1 MRLLAQRQQLLFATR
16 PTEDASSA
24 RPGEQAELLD
34 SSATREVTSVTP
46 AREHCCAVNLSRL
59 ATSERSHRT
68 RNAMS
73 MKLVKQLRQATGARL
88 VDCKAAVEATTGLEE
103 AFQWLREKGASRAA
117 KLETRTA
124 AHGLVAARAAAG
136 RGCLVEVN
144 SETDF
149 VARNAEFQRFVR
161 DLADAAL
168 RNYASLTAP
177 QRDAGGAALV
187 GGDALKALD
196 LQGTL
201 VTDAAL
207 ALSAHVGERIDVRR
221 CALVEGALVSAYAHN
236 GADGAGT
243 AAGVVVACV
252 LFFPSSVL
260 TSFSAQVAL
269 DGGDDDVGRQ
279 LAMHCVAARPL
290 AIDVDG
296 LPPSL
301 LDAERV
307 ILEAQLADSA
317 KPADV
322 VEKILKGKLNKFAQ
336 ERALLTQVHVVDG
349 KKPVQKVL
357 KKATVDAF
365 AVFSVG
371 ENIE

>member
-1 MRLLAQRQQLLFATR
+1 
-16 PTEDASSA
+16 
-24 RPGEQAELLD
+24 
-34 SSATREVTSVTP
+34 
-46 AREHCCAVNLSRL
+46 
-59 ATSERSHRT
+59 
-68 RNAMS
+68 

-124 AHGLVAARAAAG
+124 AHGLVAARAVNG

-168 RNYASLTAP
+168 RNYTSLTSSE
-177 QRDAGGAALV
+177 RDAGGAALV
-187 GGDALKALD
+187 QGDALKALD

-221 CALVEGALVSAYAHN
+221 CALVEGAAVSAYAHN

-243 AAGVVVACV
+243 SAGV
-252 LFFPSSVL
+252 
-260 TSFSAQVAL
+260 VAL

-322 VEKILKGKLNKFAQ
+322 VEKILNGKLNKFAQ

>member
-1 MRLLAQRQQLLFATR
+1 M
-16 PTEDASSA
+16 
-24 RPGEQAELLD
+24 
-34 SSATREVTSVTP
+34 
-46 AREHCCAVNLSRL
+46 
-59 ATSERSHRT
+59 
-68 RNAMS
+68 
-73 MKLVKQLRQATGARL
+73 
-88 VDCKAAVEATTGLEE
+88 
-103 AFQWLREKGASRAA
+103 
-117 KLETRTA
+117 
-124 AHGLVAARAAAG
+124 
-136 RGCLVEVN
+136 
-144 SETDF
+144 
-149 VARNAEFQRFVR
+149 
-161 DLADAAL
+161 
-168 RNYASLTAP
+168 
-177 QRDAGGAALV
+177 
-187 GGDALKALD
+187 
-196 LQGTL
+196 
-201 VTDAAL
+201 
-207 ALSAHVGERIDVRR
+207 RR
-221 CALVEGALVSAYAHN
+221 CALVEGALVSAYARN

-252 LFFPSSVL
+252 LFSV
-260 TSFSAQVAL
+260 FGA
-269 DGGDDDVGRQ
+269 DVGAPLGRVRWRR
-279 LAMHCVAARPL
+279 HGVAGSSRCTACGAAV

-301 LDAERV
+301 LDAERA

>member
-1 MRLLAQRQQLLFATR
+1 
-16 PTEDASSA
+16 
-24 RPGEQAELLD
+24 
-34 SSATREVTSVTP
+34 
-46 AREHCCAVNLSRL
+46 
-59 ATSERSHRT
+59 
-68 RNAMS
+68 

-124 AHGLVAARAAAG
+124 AHGLVAARALNG

-177 QRDAGGAALV
+177 ARDAGGAALV
-187 GGDALKALD
+187 QGDALKALD

-221 CALVEGALVSAYAHN
+221 CALVEGAAVSAYAHN

-243 AAGVVVACV
+243 SAGV
-252 LFFPSSVL
+252 
-260 TSFSAQVAL
+260 VAL

-296 LPPSL
+296 LPASL

-322 VEKILKGKLNKFAQ
+322 VEKILNGKLNKFAQ

-349 KKPVQKVL
+349 KKAVQKVL
-357 KKATVDAF
+357 KNATVGAF

>member
-1 MRLLAQRQQLLFATR
+1 
-16 PTEDASSA
+16 
-24 RPGEQAELLD
+24 
-34 SSATREVTSVTP
+34 
-46 AREHCCAVNLSRL
+46 
-59 ATSERSHRT
+59 
-68 RNAMS
+68 MS

-124 AHGLVAARAAAG
+124 AHGLVAARALNG

-168 RNYASLTAP
+168 RNFASLAAP

-187 GGDALKALD
+187 QGDALKALD

-221 CALVEGALVSAYAHN
+221 CALVEGAAVSAYAHN

-243 AAGVVVACV
+243 AAGVVGACGG
-252 LFFPSSVL
+252 
-260 TSFSAQVAL
+260 AL
-269 DGGDDDVGRQ
+269 
-279 LAMHCVAARPL
+279 
-290 AIDVDG
+290 
-296 LPPSL
+296 
-301 LDAERV
+301 
-307 ILEAQLADSA
+307 
-317 KPADV
+317 
-322 VEKILKGKLNKFAQ
+322 
-336 ERALLTQVHVVDG
+336 ALLTFG
-349 KKPVQKVL
+349 
-357 KKATVDAF
+357 
-365 AVFSVG
+365 SVPA
-371 ENIE
+371 EKQ

>member
-1 MRLLAQRQQLLFATR
+1 
-16 PTEDASSA
+16 
-24 RPGEQAELLD
+24 
-34 SSATREVTSVTP
+34 
-46 AREHCCAVNLSRL
+46 
-59 ATSERSHRT
+59 
-68 RNAMS
+68 MS

-88 VDCKAAVEATTGLEE
+88 VDCKAAVEATAGLEE

-124 AHGLVAARAAAG
+124 AHGLVAARALNG

-168 RNYASLTAP
+168 RNFASLTAP

-187 GGDALKALD
+187 QGDALKALD

-221 CALVEGALVSAYAHN
+221 CALVEGAAVSAYAHN

-243 AAGVVVACV
+243 SAGV
-252 LFFPSSVL
+252 
-260 TSFSAQVAL
+260 VAL

-296 LPPSL
+296 LPASL

-307 ILEAQLADSA
+307 ILEAQLADSE

-322 VEKILKGKLNKFAQ
+322 VEKILNGKLNKYAQ

-357 KKATVDAF
+357 KTTGVEAF

>member
-1 MRLLAQRQQLLFATR
+1 
-16 PTEDASSA
+16 
-24 RPGEQAELLD
+24 
-34 SSATREVTSVTP
+34 
-46 AREHCCAVNLSRL
+46 
-59 ATSERSHRT
+59 
-68 RNAMS
+68 

-88 VDCKAAVEATTGLEE
+88 VDCKAAVEATAGLEE

-124 AHGLVAARAAAG
+124 AHGLVAARALNG

-168 RNYASLTAP
+168 RNFASLAAP

-187 GGDALKALD
+187 QGDALKALD

-221 CALVEGALVSAYAHN
+221 CALVEGAAVSAYAHN

-243 AAGVVVACV
+243 SAGV
-252 LFFPSSVL
+252 
-260 TSFSAQVAL
+260 VAL

-322 VEKILKGKLNKFAQ
+322 VEKILNGKLNKFAQ

-349 KKPVQKVL
+349 KKTVQKVL
-357 KKATVDAF
+357 GKKNVDAF

>member
-24 RPGEQAELLD
+24 DAGEQADLLG

-124 AHGLVAARAAAG
+124 AHGLVAARALNG

-187 GGDALKALD
+187 QGDALKALD

-243 AAGVVVACV
+243 AAGVVVARV

-357 KKATVDAF
+357 KKANVDAF

>member
-1 MRLLAQRQQLLFATR
+1 
-16 PTEDASSA
+16 
-24 RPGEQAELLD
+24 
-34 SSATREVTSVTP
+34 
-46 AREHCCAVNLSRL
+46 
-59 ATSERSHRT
+59 
-68 RNAMS
+68 

-88 VDCKAAVEATTGLEE
+88 VDCKAAVEATAGLEE

-124 AHGLVAARAAAG
+124 AHGLVAARAADG

-168 RNYASLTAP
+168 RNYASLTSSE
-177 QRDAGGAALV
+177 RDAGGAALV
-187 GGDALKALD
+187 QGDALKALD

-221 CALVEGALVSAYAHN
+221 CALVEGAAVSAYAHN

-243 AAGVVVACV
+243 SAGV
-252 LFFPSSVL
+252 
-260 TSFSAQVAL
+260 VAL

-307 ILEAQLADSA
+307 ILEAQLADSE

-322 VEKILKGKLNKFAQ
+322 VEKILNGKLNKFAQ

-349 KKPVQKVL
+349 KKTVQKVL
-357 KKATVDAF
+357 GKTQVDAF
-365 AVFSVG
+365 AIFSVG

>member
-1 MRLLAQRQQLLFATR
+1 
-16 PTEDASSA
+16 
-24 RPGEQAELLD
+24 
-34 SSATREVTSVTP
+34 
-46 AREHCCAVNLSRL
+46 
-59 ATSERSHRT
+59 
-68 RNAMS
+68 

-124 AHGLVAARAAAG
+124 AHGLVAARALNG

-177 QRDAGGAALV
+177 ARDAGGAALV
-187 GGDALKALD
+187 QGDALKALD

-243 AAGVVVACV
+243 AAGVVVARV
-252 LFFPSSVL
+252 LFFSS
-260 TSFSAQVAL
+260 FE
-269 DGGDDDVGRQ
+269 
-279 LAMHCVAARPL
+279 
-290 AIDVDG
+290 I
-296 LPPSL
+296 
-301 LDAERV
+301 
-307 ILEAQLADSA
+307 
-317 KPADV
+317 
-322 VEKILKGKLNKFAQ
+322 
-336 ERALLTQVHVVDG
+336 
-349 KKPVQKVL
+349 
-357 KKATVDAF
+357 
-365 AVFSVG
+365 
-371 ENIE
+371 

>member
-24 RPGEQAELLD
+24 DAGEQADLLG

-168 RNYASLTAP
+168 RNYTSLTAP

>member
-1 MRLLAQRQQLLFATR
+1 MQ
-16 PTEDASSA
+16 
-24 RPGEQAELLD
+24 
-34 SSATREVTSVTP
+34 
-46 AREHCCAVNLSRL
+46 
-59 ATSERSHRT
+59 
-68 RNAMS
+68 
-73 MKLVKQLRQATGARL
+73 LVKQLRRATGARL
-88 VDCKAAVEATTGLEE
+88 VDCKAAVEATAGLEE

-124 AHGLVAARAAAG
+124 AHGLVAARAVDG

-168 RNYASLTAP
+168 HNYASLTTSE
-177 QRDAGGAALV
+177 RDAGGAALV
-187 GGDALKALD
+187 PGDALKALD

-221 CALVEGALVSAYAHN
+221 CALVEGAAVSAYAHN

-243 AAGVVVACV
+243 SAGV
-252 LFFPSSVL
+252 
-260 TSFSAQVAL
+260 VAL

-322 VEKILKGKLNKFAQ
+322 VEKILNGKLNKFAQ

-349 KKPVQKVL
+349 KKAVQKVL
-357 KKATVDAF
+357 KNATVGAF

>member
-1 MRLLAQRQQLLFATR
+1 
-16 PTEDASSA
+16 
-24 RPGEQAELLD
+24 
-34 SSATREVTSVTP
+34 
-46 AREHCCAVNLSRL
+46 
-59 ATSERSHRT
+59 
-68 RNAMS
+68 MS

-124 AHGLVAARAAAG
+124 AHGLVAARALNG

-168 RNYASLTAP
+168 RNYASLTSTE
-177 QRDAGGAALV
+177 RDAGGAALV
-187 GGDALKALD
+187 QGDALKALD

-221 CALVEGALVSAYAHN
+221 CALVEGAAVSAYAHN

-243 AAGVVVACV
+243 SAGV
-252 LFFPSSVL
+252 
-260 TSFSAQVAL
+260 VAL

-296 LPPSL
+296 LPASL

-307 ILEAQLADSA
+307 ILEAQLADSE

-322 VEKILKGKLNKFAQ
+322 VEKILNGKLNKFAQ

-349 KKPVQKVL
+349 KKTVQKVL
-357 KKATVDAF
+357 GKKKVDAF

-371 ENIE
+371 ENIVE

>member
-1 MRLLAQRQQLLFATR
+1 
-16 PTEDASSA
+16 
-24 RPGEQAELLD
+24 
-34 SSATREVTSVTP
+34 
-46 AREHCCAVNLSRL
+46 
-59 ATSERSHRT
+59 
-68 RNAMS
+68 

-124 AHGLVAARAAAG
+124 AHGLVAARALNG

-161 DLADAAL
+161 DLVDAAL

-187 GGDALKALD
+187 QGDALKALD

-243 AAGVVVACV
+243 AAGVV
-252 LFFPSSVL
+252 
-260 TSFSAQVAL
+260 AL
-269 DGGDDDVGRQ
+269 DGGDDDLGRQ

-307 ILEAQLADSA
+307 ILEAQLADSD
-317 KPADV
+317 KPDEV

>member
-1 MRLLAQRQQLLFATR
+1 
-16 PTEDASSA
+16 
-24 RPGEQAELLD
+24 
-34 SSATREVTSVTP
+34 
-46 AREHCCAVNLSRL
+46 
-59 ATSERSHRT
+59 
-68 RNAMS
+68 

-88 VDCKAAVEATTGLEE
+88 VDCKAAVEATAGLEE

-124 AHGLVAARAAAG
+124 AHGLVAARALNG

-168 RNYASLTAP
+168 RNFASLTAP

-187 GGDALKALD
+187 QGDALKALD

-221 CALVEGALVSAYAHN
+221 CALVEGAAVSAYAHN

-243 AAGVVVACV
+243 SAGV
-252 LFFPSSVL
+252 
-260 TSFSAQVAL
+260 VAL

-279 LAMHCVAARPL
+279 LAMHCVAARPM

-322 VEKILKGKLNKFAQ
+322 VEKILNGKLNKFAQ

-349 KKPVQKVL
+349 KKTVQKVL
-357 KKATVDAF
+357 GKTTKVDAF

-371 ENIE
+371 ENIVE

>member
-1 MRLLAQRQQLLFATR
+1 
-16 PTEDASSA
+16 
-24 RPGEQAELLD
+24 
-34 SSATREVTSVTP
+34 
-46 AREHCCAVNLSRL
+46 
-59 ATSERSHRT
+59 
-68 RNAMS
+68 

-124 AHGLVAARAAAG
+124 AHGLVAARALNG

-168 RNYASLTAP
+168 RNYTSLTSSE
-177 QRDAGGAALV
+177 RDAGGAALV
-187 GGDALKALD
+187 QGDALKALD

-221 CALVEGALVSAYAHN
+221 CALVEGAAVSAYAHN

-243 AAGVVVACV
+243 SAGV
-252 LFFPSSVL
+252 
-260 TSFSAQVAL
+260 VAL

-301 LDAERV
+301 LEAERV

-322 VEKILKGKLNKFAQ
+322 VEKILNGKLNKFAQ

>member
-1 MRLLAQRQQLLFATR
+1 MPHGRCQPCSSSSPMQSARMRLLAQAQQLLFATR

-24 RPGEQAELLD
+24 RPGEQADLLD

-168 RNYASLTAP
+168 RNYASLTSTE
-177 QRDAGGAALV
+177 RDAGGAALV
-187 GGDALKALD
+187 QGDALKALD

-221 CALVEGALVSAYAHN
+221 CALVEGAAVSAYAHN

-243 AAGVVVACV
+243 SAGV
-252 LFFPSSVL
+252 
-260 TSFSAQVAL
+260 VAL

-322 VEKILKGKLNKFAQ
+322 VEKILNGKLNKFAQ

-349 KKPVQKVL
+349 KKTVQKVL
-357 KKATVDAF
+357 GKKNVDAF

>member
-24 RPGEQAELLD
+24 RPGEQADLLD

-124 AHGLVAARAAAG
+124 AHGLVAARALNG

-243 AAGVVVACV
+243 AAGVVVARV
-252 LFFPSSVL
+252 HFFFVFLIRGSTPSTRRRSPHR
-260 TSFSAQVAL
+260 S
-269 DGGDDDVGRQ
+269 R
-279 LAMHCVAARPL
+279 
-290 AIDVDG
+290 
-296 LPPSL
+296 
-301 LDAERV
+301 
-307 ILEAQLADSA
+307 
-317 KPADV
+317 
-322 VEKILKGKLNKFAQ
+322 
-336 ERALLTQVHVVDG
+336 
-349 KKPVQKVL
+349 
-357 KKATVDAF
+357 
-365 AVFSVG
+365 
-371 ENIE
+371 

>member
-24 RPGEQAELLD
+24 DAGEQADLLG

-124 AHGLVAARAAAG
+124 AHGLVAARALNG

-161 DLADAAL
+161 DVADAAL

-243 AAGVVVACV
+243 AAGVVVARV

-357 KKATVDAF
+357 KKANVDAF

>member
-1 MRLLAQRQQLLFATR
+1 M
-16 PTEDASSA
+16 
-24 RPGEQAELLD
+24 
-34 SSATREVTSVTP
+34 
-46 AREHCCAVNLSRL
+46 
-59 ATSERSHRT
+59 
-68 RNAMS
+68 
-73 MKLVKQLRQATGARL
+73 
-88 VDCKAAVEATTGLEE
+88 
-103 AFQWLREKGASRAA
+103 
-117 KLETRTA
+117 
-124 AHGLVAARAAAG
+124 
-136 RGCLVEVN
+136 
-144 SETDF
+144 
-149 VARNAEFQRFVR
+149 R

-168 RNYASLTAP
+168 RNYSALTAP
-177 QRDAGGAALV
+177 ARDAGGAALV
-187 GGDALKALD
+187 QGDALKALD

-207 ALSAHVGERIDVRR
+207 ALSAHVDERAPPHVDALADVRR
-221 CALVEGALVSAYAHN
+221 CALVEGATVSAYAHN

-243 AAGVVVACV
+243 SAGV
-252 LFFPSSVL
+252 
-260 TSFSAQVAL
+260 VAL

-322 VEKILKGKLNKFAQ
+322 VEKILNGKLNKFAQ

-357 KKATVDAF
+357 GTTKVDAF

>member
-1 MRLLAQRQQLLFATR
+1 
-16 PTEDASSA
+16 
-24 RPGEQAELLD
+24 
-34 SSATREVTSVTP
+34 
-46 AREHCCAVNLSRL
+46 
-59 ATSERSHRT
+59 
-68 RNAMS
+68 

-88 VDCKAAVEATTGLEE
+88 VDCKAAVEATAGLEE

-124 AHGLVAARAAAG
+124 AHGLVAARALNG

-168 RNYASLTAP
+168 RNFASLTAP

-187 GGDALKALD
+187 QGDALKALD

-243 AAGVVVACV
+243 SAGV
-252 LFFPSSVL
+252 
-260 TSFSAQVAL
+260 VAL

-296 LPPSL
+296 LPASL

-307 ILEAQLADSA
+307 ILEAQLADSE

-322 VEKILKGKLNKFAQ
+322 VEKILNGKLNKYAQ

-357 KKATVDAF
+357 KTTGVEAF

>member
-1 MRLLAQRQQLLFATR
+1 
-16 PTEDASSA
+16 
-24 RPGEQAELLD
+24 
-34 SSATREVTSVTP
+34 
-46 AREHCCAVNLSRL
+46 
-59 ATSERSHRT
+59 
-68 RNAMS
+68 

-88 VDCKAAVEATTGLEE
+88 VDCKAAVEATAGLEE

-124 AHGLVAARAAAG
+124 AHGLVAARAADG

-168 RNYASLTAP
+168 RNFASLASP

-187 GGDALKALD
+187 QGDALKALD

-221 CALVEGALVSAYAHN
+221 CALVEGAAVSAYAHN

-243 AAGVVVACV
+243 SAGV
-252 LFFPSSVL
+252 
-260 TSFSAQVAL
+260 VAL

-296 LPPSL
+296 LPASL

-322 VEKILKGKLNKFAQ
+322 VEKILNGKLNKFAQ

-349 KKPVQKVL
+349 KKTVQKVL
-357 KKATVDAF
+357 GKTTKVDAF

-371 ENIE
+371 ENIVE

>member
-1 MRLLAQRQQLLFATR
+1 
-16 PTEDASSA
+16 
-24 RPGEQAELLD
+24 
-34 SSATREVTSVTP
+34 
-46 AREHCCAVNLSRL
+46 
-59 ATSERSHRT
+59 
-68 RNAMS
+68 MS

-124 AHGLVAARAAAG
+124 AHGLVAARALNG

-187 GGDALKALD
+187 QGDALKALD

-243 AAGVVVACV
+243 SAGV
-252 LFFPSSVL
+252 
-260 TSFSAQVAL
+260 VAL

-290 AIDVDG
+290 AIDVSS

-307 ILEAQLADSA
+307 ILEAQLADSD
-317 KPADV
+317 KPDEV
-322 VEKILKGKLNKFAQ
+322 VEKILNGKLNKFAQ

>member
-1 MRLLAQRQQLLFATR
+1 
-16 PTEDASSA
+16 
-24 RPGEQAELLD
+24 
-34 SSATREVTSVTP
+34 
-46 AREHCCAVNLSRL
+46 
-59 ATSERSHRT
+59 
-68 RNAMS
+68 

-88 VDCKAAVEATTGLEE
+88 VDCKAAVEATAGLEE

-124 AHGLVAARAAAG
+124 AHGLVAARAADG

-168 RNYASLTAP
+168 RNYSALTTPA
-177 QRDAGGAALV
+177 RDAGGAALV
-187 GGDALKALD
+187 QGDALKALD

-221 CALVEGALVSAYAHN
+221 CALVEGAAVSAYAHN
-236 GADGAGT
+236 GVDGAGT
-243 AAGVVVACV
+243 AAGV
-252 LFFPSSVL
+252 
-260 TSFSAQVAL
+260 VAL

-296 LPPSL
+296 LPSSL

-322 VEKILKGKLNKFAQ
+322 VEKILNGKLNKFAQ

-357 KKATVDAF
+357 GKTKVDAF
-365 AVFSVG
+365 AVFSVWG
-371 ENIE
+371 RT

>member
-1 MRLLAQRQQLLFATR
+1 
-16 PTEDASSA
+16 
-24 RPGEQAELLD
+24 
-34 SSATREVTSVTP
+34 
-46 AREHCCAVNLSRL
+46 
-59 ATSERSHRT
+59 
-68 RNAMS
+68 

-88 VDCKAAVEATTGLEE
+88 VDCKAAVEATAGLEE

-124 AHGLVAARAAAG
+124 AHGLVAARAADG

-168 RNYASLTAP
+168 RNYASLTSSE
-177 QRDAGGAALV
+177 RDAGGAALV
-187 GGDALKALD
+187 QGDALKALD

-221 CALVEGALVSAYAHN
+221 CALVEGAAVSAYAHN

-243 AAGVVVACV
+243 AAGV
-252 LFFPSSVL
+252 
-260 TSFSAQVAL
+260 VAL

-296 LPPSL
+296 LPASL

-322 VEKILKGKLNKFAQ
+322 VEKILNGKLNKFAQ

-349 KKPVQKVL
+349 KKTVQKVL
-357 KKATVDAF
+357 GKMKVDAF

>member
-1 MRLLAQRQQLLFATR
+1 
-16 PTEDASSA
+16 
-24 RPGEQAELLD
+24 
-34 SSATREVTSVTP
+34 
-46 AREHCCAVNLSRL
+46 
-59 ATSERSHRT
+59 
-68 RNAMS
+68 MS
-73 MKLVKQLRQATGARL
+73 LKLVKQLRQATGARL
-88 VDCKAAVEATTGLEE
+88 VDCKAAVEATAGLEE

-124 AHGLVAARAAAG
+124 AHGLVAARAVDG

-168 RNYASLTAP
+168 RNYASLAAP

-187 GGDALKALD
+187 QGDALKALD

-221 CALVEGALVSAYAHN
+221 CALVEGAAVSAYAHN

-243 AAGVVVACV
+243 AAGV
-252 LFFPSSVL
+252 
-260 TSFSAQVAL
+260 VAL

-307 ILEAQLADSA
+307 ILEAQLADSE

-322 VEKILKGKLNKFAQ
+322 VEKILNGKLNKFAQ

-349 KKPVQKVL
+349 KKTVQKVL
-357 KKATVDAF
+357 KKTGVTAF

>member
-1 MRLLAQRQQLLFATR
+1 MQ
-16 PTEDASSA
+16 
-24 RPGEQAELLD
+24 
-34 SSATREVTSVTP
+34 
-46 AREHCCAVNLSRL
+46 
-59 ATSERSHRT
+59 
-68 RNAMS
+68 
-73 MKLVKQLRQATGARL
+73 LVKQLRRATGARL
-88 VDCKAAVEATTGLEE
+88 VDCKAAVEATAGLEE

-124 AHGLVAARAAAG
+124 AHGLVAARALNG

-168 RNYASLTAP
+168 RNFASLASP

-187 GGDALKALD
+187 QGDALKALD

-221 CALVEGALVSAYAHN
+221 CALVEGAAVSAYAHN

-243 AAGVVVACV
+243 SAGV
-252 LFFPSSVL
+252 
-260 TSFSAQVAL
+260 VAL

-307 ILEAQLADSA
+307 ILEAQLADSE

-322 VEKILKGKLNKFAQ
+322 VEKILNGKLNKYAQ

-357 KKATVDAF
+357 KTTGVEAF

>member
-1 MRLLAQRQQLLFATR
+1 
-16 PTEDASSA
+16 
-24 RPGEQAELLD
+24 
-34 SSATREVTSVTP
+34 
-46 AREHCCAVNLSRL
+46 
-59 ATSERSHRT
+59 
-68 RNAMS
+68 

-124 AHGLVAARAAAG
+124 AHGLVAARALNG

-187 GGDALKALD
+187 PGDALKALD

-221 CALVEGALVSAYAHN
+221 CALVEGAAVSAYAHN

-243 AAGVVVACV
+243 SAGV
-252 LFFPSSVL
+252 
-260 TSFSAQVAL
+260 VAL

-296 LPPSL
+296 LPASL

-322 VEKILKGKLNKFAQ
+322 VEKILNGKLNKFAQ

-357 KKATVDAF
+357 GQTGVNAF

>member
-1 MRLLAQRQQLLFATR
+1 
-16 PTEDASSA
+16 
-24 RPGEQAELLD
+24 
-34 SSATREVTSVTP
+34 
-46 AREHCCAVNLSRL
+46 
-59 ATSERSHRT
+59 
-68 RNAMS
+68 

-88 VDCKAAVEATTGLEE
+88 VDCKAAVEATAGLEE

-124 AHGLVAARAAAG
+124 AHGLVAARALNG

-168 RNYASLTAP
+168 RNFASLTAP

-187 GGDALKALD
+187 QGDALKALD

-221 CALVEGALVSAYAHN
+221 CALVEGAAVSAYAHN

-243 AAGVVVACV
+243 SAGV
-252 LFFPSSVL
+252 
-260 TSFSAQVAL
+260 VAL

-296 LPPSL
+296 LPASL

-307 ILEAQLADSA
+307 ILEAQLADSE

-322 VEKILKGKLNKFAQ
+322 VEKILNGKLNKYAQ

-357 KKATVDAF
+357 KTTGVEAF

>member
-1 MRLLAQRQQLLFATR
+1 
-16 PTEDASSA
+16 
-24 RPGEQAELLD
+24 
-34 SSATREVTSVTP
+34 
-46 AREHCCAVNLSRL
+46 
-59 ATSERSHRT
+59 
-68 RNAMS
+68 

-124 AHGLVAARAAAG
+124 AHGLVAARALNG

-168 RNYASLTAP
+168 RNYASLSSP

-187 GGDALKALD
+187 QGDALKALD
-196 LQGTL
+196 LQGTM

-252 LFFPSSVL
+252 LFFPSS
-260 TSFSAQVAL
+260 T
-269 DGGDDDVGRQ
+269 
-279 LAMHCVAARPL
+279 AMSPL
-290 AIDVDG
+290 RCG
-296 LPPSL
+296 PRSPHRS
-301 LDAERV
+301 R
-307 ILEAQLADSA
+307 
-317 KPADV
+317 
-322 VEKILKGKLNKFAQ
+322 
-336 ERALLTQVHVVDG
+336 
-349 KKPVQKVL
+349 
-357 KKATVDAF
+357 
-365 AVFSVG
+365 
-371 ENIE
+371 

>member
-1 MRLLAQRQQLLFATR
+1 
-16 PTEDASSA
+16 
-24 RPGEQAELLD
+24 
-34 SSATREVTSVTP
+34 
-46 AREHCCAVNLSRL
+46 
-59 ATSERSHRT
+59 
-68 RNAMS
+68 

-88 VDCKAAVEATTGLEE
+88 VDCKAAVEATAGLEE

-124 AHGLVAARAAAG
+124 AHGLVAARALNG

-168 RNYASLTAP
+168 RNFASLAAP

-187 GGDALKALD
+187 QGDALKALD

-221 CALVEGALVSAYAHN
+221 CALVEGAAVSAYAHN

-243 AAGVVVACV
+243 SAGV
-252 LFFPSSVL
+252 
-260 TSFSAQVAL
+260 VAL

-296 LPPSL
+296 LPSSL

-322 VEKILKGKLNKFAQ
+322 VEKILNGKLNKFAQ

-349 KKPVQKVL
+349 KKTVKKVL
-357 KKATVDAF
+357 GKTGVDAF

>member
-1 MRLLAQRQQLLFATR
+1 
-16 PTEDASSA
+16 
-24 RPGEQAELLD
+24 
-34 SSATREVTSVTP
+34 
-46 AREHCCAVNLSRL
+46 
-59 ATSERSHRT
+59 
-68 RNAMS
+68 MS

-88 VDCKAAVEATTGLEE
+88 VDCKAAVEATAGLEE

-124 AHGLVAARAAAG
+124 AHGLVAARAADG

-168 RNYASLTAP
+168 RNYTSLTSSE
-177 QRDAGGAALV
+177 RDAGGAALV
-187 GGDALKALD
+187 QGDALKALD

-221 CALVEGALVSAYAHN
+221 CALVEGAAVSAYAHN

-243 AAGVVVACV
+243 SAGV
-252 LFFPSSVL
+252 
-260 TSFSAQVAL
+260 VAL

-307 ILEAQLADSA
+307 ILEAQLADST

-322 VEKILKGKLNKFAQ
+322 VEKILNGKLNKFAQ

-349 KKPVQKVL
+349 KKTVQKVL
-357 KKATVDAF
+357 GKKTKVEAF
-365 AVFSVG
+365 ACFSVG